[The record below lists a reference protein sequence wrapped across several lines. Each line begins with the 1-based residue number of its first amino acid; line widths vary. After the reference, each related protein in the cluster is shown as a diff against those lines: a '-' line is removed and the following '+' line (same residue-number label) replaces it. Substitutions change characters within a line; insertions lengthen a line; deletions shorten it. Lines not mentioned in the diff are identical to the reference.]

1 MFKSIFA
8 LLLLL
13 SAVFAILKITKSR
26 ETTGIKILWVV
37 LILILPVIGLLA
49 WFFIGPGDKSLK
61 M

>member
-26 ETTGIKILWVV
+26 ETTGIKVLWVV

-49 WFFIGPGDKSLK
+49 WFFVGPGDKSLK

>member
-61 M
+61 I

>member
-37 LILILPVIGLLA
+37 LILILPVIGLVA

-61 M
+61 I